1 MEGHAES
8 EVVADEFVFEEGGG
22 PLNKIR
28 TLGTNMY
35 RMNHNLMIGT
45 NEYLSSWST
54 TLSSHVSEVVRKFR
68 KCRRSFQEP
77 N

>member
-1 MEGHAES
+1 ML
-8 EVVADEFVFEEGGG
+8 EEDGG
-22 PLNKIR
+22 PLKKIR
-28 TLGTNMY
+28 TLRTNMY
-35 RMNHNLMIGT
+35 RMNHNLMIRT

-54 TLSSHVSEVVRKFR
+54 TLSSYVSEVVRKFR